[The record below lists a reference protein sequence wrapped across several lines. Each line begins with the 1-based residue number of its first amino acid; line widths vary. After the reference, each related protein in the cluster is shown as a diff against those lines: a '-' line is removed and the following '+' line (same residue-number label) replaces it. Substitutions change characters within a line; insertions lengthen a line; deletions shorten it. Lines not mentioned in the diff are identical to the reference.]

1 MTRLARLIAD
11 DRGVTAIEYSL
22 LAALIGLGMVAAAD
36 QLGARVADGFEKVAK
51 ELGVSPGKG
60 WGPGGKPGKGKP

>member
-1 MTRLARLIAD
+1 MTIWTRLVAD

-22 LAALIGLGMVAAAD
+22 LAALIGLGMVASAD
-36 QLGARVADGFEKVAK
+36 QLGAKLGDGFEKVAK
-51 ELGVSPGKG
+51 ELGVSSGKG